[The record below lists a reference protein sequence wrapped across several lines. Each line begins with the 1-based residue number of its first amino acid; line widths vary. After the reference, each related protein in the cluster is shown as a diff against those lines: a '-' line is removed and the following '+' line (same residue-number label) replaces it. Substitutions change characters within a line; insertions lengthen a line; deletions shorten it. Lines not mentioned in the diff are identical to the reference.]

1 MTKKEAVRKALET
14 HIDAIERSIEIRG
27 SAVMSKGNILL
38 MMHQL
43 KEYYPAEA
51 PVVKKELTNKKLT
64 AKVNKKDG

>member
-1 MTKKEAVRKALET
+1 MSNKELVRKALET
-14 HIDAIERSIEIRG
+14 HIESIEKSIEMRG
-27 SAVMSKGNILL
+27 SAVMSKGDLLL

-43 KEYYPAEA
+43 KDYYPAEA